1 MGSYYIIVSPPLDSM
16 IDCQNKTIWE
26 QILFLYEYKIDFTLD
41 LALAKKMKELKHLI
55 IFHTQILILF
65 PHPLLPFSI
74 YIYIYIIKKII

>member
-1 MGSYYIIVSPPLDSM
+1 MLIACGWEPIIVSPPLPLDSM

-26 QILFLYEYKIDFTLD
+26 QILYLYEHKIDFTLD

-55 IFHTQILILF
+55 FYHTQILILF

-74 YIYIYIIKKII
+74 YIYI